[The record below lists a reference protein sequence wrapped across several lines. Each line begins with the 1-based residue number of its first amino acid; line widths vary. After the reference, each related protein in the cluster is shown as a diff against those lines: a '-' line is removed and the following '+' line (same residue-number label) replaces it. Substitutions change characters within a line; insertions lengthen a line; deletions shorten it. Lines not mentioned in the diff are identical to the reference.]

1 MLVHMQ
7 LFFGF
12 VKNLKHARHAIMF
25 FVSISKYTNAF
36 PGMDMKPTILI
47 VDSASENL
55 MAMKDLLRA
64 HYIVRMAAS
73 GEGAFQKM
81 DELPR
86 PALVLLDES
95 LPDMDG
101 YAVLH
106 DMRASFMTA
115 DIPVLMLSSSADA
128 FGGRRALEEG
138 AADVLRKPIVP
149 ALLLARVATH
159 IELRRLRN
167 AARDELGRVNRLVAE
182 RTKQVV
188 EVRDAAIM
196 AIACLAEAGDSDTAR
211 HVRRTQR
218 YFTALAREMRFH
230 GSYRAA
236 LGDIDI
242 ALMAQAVP
250 LHDIG
255 KLRVPDAILN
265 KPGRLTVEEFDV
277 MKQHTVFGRDA
288 IACVAAALGGDTRF
302 LRYAQEIAGSHQ
314 EKWNG
319 SGYPEGLAGTAI
331 PLAARLMAVADVYD
345 ALISSRIYKPTF
357 THETAIEL
365 IRQGSGEHFD
375 PDIVDALLVV
385 ENEFRAIAAGGYENM
400 PVPDPLPFGERRQ
413 LAR

>member
-1 MLVHMQ
+1 MY
-7 LFFGF
+7 
-12 VKNLKHARHAIMF
+12 I
-25 FVSISKYTNAF
+25 
-36 PGMDMKPTILI
+36 KPTILI

-55 MAMKDLLRA
+55 MAMKALLRE
-64 HYIVRMAAS
+64 HYTIRLAAS
-73 GEGAFQKM
+73 GEGAFQQVQ
-81 DELPR
+81 ELPQ
-86 PALVLLDES
+86 PELVVLDES

-101 YAVLH
+101 YAVLQEL
-106 DMRASFMTA
+106 RASFLTA
-115 DIPVLMLSSSADA
+115 DIPVLMLSGSADA
-128 FGGRRALEEG
+128 FGGRRALEAG
-138 AADVLRKPIVP
+138 AADVLRKPVLSD
-149 ALLLARVATH
+149 LLLARIATH

-167 AARDELGRVNRLVAE
+167 ASKDELGRLNRLVAE

-196 AIACLAEAGDSDTAR
+196 AIACLAEAGDTNTAR

-218 YFTALAREMRFH
+218 YFTALARELRFY
-230 GSYRAA
+230 GAYRLE

-265 KPGRLTVEEFDV
+265 KPGRLSPEEFEV
-277 MKQHTVFGRDA
+277 MKQHTVYGREA
-288 IACVAAALGGDTRF
+288 IASVAAAVGGDTRF
-302 LRYAQEIAGSHQ
+302 LRYAHDIAGSHQ

-319 SGYPEGLAGTAI
+319 TGYPEGLKGLEI

-345 ALISSRIYKPTF
+345 ALISERVYKPTF

-365 IRQGSGEHFD
+365 IRQGRGEHFD

-385 ENEFRAIAAGGYENM
+385 EDEFRTISMDSVTDPAPAA
-400 PVPDPLPFGERRQ
+400 LPFGERRH
-413 LAR
+413 RVR

>member
-1 MLVHMQ
+1 M
-7 LFFGF
+7 
-12 VKNLKHARHAIMF
+12 NI
-25 FVSISKYTNAF
+25 
-36 PGMDMKPTILI
+36 KPTILI

-55 MAMKDLLRA
+55 MAMKSVLRER
-64 HYIVRMAAS
+64 YTVRMAAS
-73 GEGAFQKM
+73 GEGAFQKV

-86 PALVLLDES
+86 PELILLDES
-95 LPDMDG
+95 LADMDG

-106 DMRASFMTA
+106 ELRASFLTA
-115 DIPVLMLSSSADA
+115 DIPVLILSGSADA
-128 FGGRRALEEG
+128 YGGRRALEEG
-138 AADVLRKPIVP
+138 AVDVLRKPVLP
-149 ALLLARVATH
+149 ELLLARVSTH

-167 AARDELGRVNRLVAE
+167 AGKDELGRVNRLVAE

-196 AIACLAEAGDSDTAR
+196 AIACLAEAGDANTAH
-211 HVRRTQR
+211 HVRRTQK

-230 GSYRAA
+230 GNYRAE
-236 LGDIDI
+236 LGDVDI

-265 KPGRLTVEEFDV
+265 KPGRLTPEEFEI

-288 IACVAAALGGDTRF
+288 ISLVATAVGGDTRF
-302 LRYAQEIAGSHQ
+302 LRYAHEIAGSHQ

-319 SGYPEGLAGTAI
+319 SGYPEGLKETAI
-331 PLAARLMAVADVYD
+331 PLSARLMAVADVYD
-345 ALISSRIYKPTF
+345 ALISPRVYKPTF

-385 ENEFRAIAAGGYENM
+385 ENEFRTIAAGVYERQEA
-400 PVPDPLPFGERRQ
+400 PDPLPFGERRHMV
-413 LAR
+413 R

>member
-1 MLVHMQ
+1 
-7 LFFGF
+7 
-12 VKNLKHARHAIMF
+12 
-25 FVSISKYTNAF
+25 
-36 PGMDMKPTILI
+36 
-47 VDSASENL
+47 
-55 MAMKDLLRA
+55 MAMKAVLRD

-73 GEGAFQKM
+73 GEGAFQKV

-86 PALVLLDES
+86 PELIVLDES
-95 LPDMDG
+95 LADMDG

-106 DMRASFMTA
+106 ELRSSFLTA
-115 DIPVLMLSSSADA
+115 EIPVLMLSGSADA
-128 FGGRRALEEG
+128 YGGRRALDAG
-138 AADVLRKPIVP
+138 AVDVLRKPVLP
-149 ALLLARVATH
+149 ELLLARVATH

-167 AARDELGRVNRLVAE
+167 AGRDELGRVNRLVAE

-196 AIACLAEAGDSDTAR
+196 AIACLAEAGDADTAH
-211 HVRRTQR
+211 HVRRTQK

-230 GSYRAA
+230 GNYRAE
-236 LGDIDI
+236 LGDVDI

-255 KLRVPDAILN
+255 KLRVPDAILT
-265 KPGRLTVEEFDV
+265 KPGRLTPDEFEV

-288 IACVAAALGGDTRF
+288 ISLVATAVGGDTRF
-302 LRYAQEIAGSHQ
+302 LRYAHEIAGSHQ

-319 SGYPEGLAGTAI
+319 SGYPEGLKETAI
-331 PLAARLMAVADVYD
+331 PLSARLMAVADVYD
-345 ALISSRIYKPTF
+345 ALISPRVYKPTF

-385 ENEFRAIAAGGYENM
+385 ENEFRTIAAGGYEQLAAS
-400 PVPDPLPFGERRQ
+400 DPLPFGERRHMV
-413 LAR
+413 R

>member
-1 MLVHMQ
+1 MNA
-7 LFFGF
+7 FFG
-12 VKNLKHARHAIMF
+12 V
-25 FVSISKYTNAF
+25 
-36 PGMDMKPTILI
+36 DMKPTILI

-55 MAMKDLLRA
+55 MSMNDLLRE
-64 HYIVRMAAS
+64 HYTVRMAAS

-101 YAVLH
+101 YAVLQE
-106 DMRASFMTA
+106 MRASFMTV
-115 DIPVLMLSSSADA
+115 DIPVLMLSSSAET
-128 FGGRRALEEG
+128 FGGRRALEAG
-138 AADVLRKPIVP
+138 AADVLRKPVLP
-149 ALLLARVATH
+149 ELLRARVATH
-159 IELRRLRN
+159 IELTRLRN
-167 AARDELGRVNRLVAE
+167 AGKDEPARLNRLVAE
-182 RTKQVV
+182 RTREAV

-196 AIACLAEAGDSDTAR
+196 AIACLAEAGDTDTAR

-230 GSYRAA
+230 GNYRAE

-265 KPGRLTVEEFDV
+265 KPGRLTVDEFEI

-288 IACVAAALGGDTRF
+288 IACVAQAIGGDSRF

-319 SGYPEGLAGTAI
+319 SGYPEGLAGASI
-331 PLAARLMAVADVYD
+331 PLSARLMAVADVYD
-345 ALISSRIYKPTF
+345 ALISSRVYKPTF

-375 PDIVDALLVV
+375 PAIVDALLAV
-385 ENEFRAIAAGGYENM
+385 EHEFRTIAGGELEK
-400 PVPDPLPFGERRQ
+400 VEAADALPFGERRQ
-413 LAR
+413 LVR

>member
-1 MLVHMQ
+1 
-7 LFFGF
+7 
-12 VKNLKHARHAIMF
+12 
-25 FVSISKYTNAF
+25 
-36 PGMDMKPTILI
+36 MDMKPTILI

-55 MAMKDLLRA
+55 MAMKDLLRE
-64 HYIVRMAAS
+64 HYTVRMAAS
-73 GEGAFQKM
+73 GEGAFQRM
-81 DELPR
+81 EELPR

-95 LPDMDG
+95 LPDMEG
-101 YAVLH
+101 YAVLQE
-106 DMRASFMTA
+106 MRASFMTV
-115 DIPVLMLSSSADA
+115 DIPVLMLSSSAET
-128 FGGRRALEEG
+128 FGGRRALEAG
-138 AADVLRKPIVP
+138 AADVLRKPVLP
-149 ALLLARVATH
+149 ELLRARVATH
-159 IELRRLRN
+159 LELTRLRN
-167 AARDELGRVNRLVAE
+167 AGKDEPARVNRLVAE
-182 RTKQVV
+182 RTRQVV
-188 EVRDAAIM
+188 DVRDAAIM
-196 AIACLAEAGDSDTAR
+196 AIACLAEASDGDTAR

-230 GSYRAA
+230 GNYRAE
-236 LGDIDI
+236 LGDADI

-265 KPGRLTVEEFDV
+265 KPGRLTVDEFEV

-288 IACVAAALGGDTRF
+288 IACVAQAIGGDTRF

-345 ALISSRIYKPTF
+345 ALISSRVYKPTF

-375 PDIVDALLVV
+375 PAIVDALLVV
-385 ENEFRAIAAGGYENM
+385 EHEFRTIAAGGYEN
-400 PVPDPLPFGERRQ
+400 VPAPEPLPFGERRQ
-413 LAR
+413 LVR